1 MSISEITERKKR
13 LTITEKD
20 YDLILSSNVVDSI
33 KRDFKMNKSYNTSYF
48 PNNITYD
55 WNEDNFGPLIIP
67 KKNNIV
73 NLNLSNIPLYKKI
86 IRDYE
91 KNNLEII
98 NNKIFIN
105 GQETTEYTFKM
116 DYYWMMGDNRYS
128 SEDSRMWGFVPDD
141 HIVGKPV
148 FIWMS
153 IDGINDGIKNWKI
166 RWDRVFTTIHNDGEP
181 KSYLIHFLVFCLL
194 TWIVNKFFLKKL
206 SLNG

>member
-105 GQETTEYTFKM
+105 GQETNEYTFKM

-194 TWIVNKFFLKKL
+194 TWIVNKFFLKKI

>member
-105 GQETTEYTFKM
+105 GQETNEYTFKM

>member
-1 MSISEITERKKR
+1 
-13 LTITEKD
+13 
-20 YDLILSSNVVDSI
+20 
-33 KRDFKMNKSYNTSYF
+33 MNKSYNTSYF